1 MNVEK
6 TLKLSLLYGAA
17 VSILI
22 AIVGSVV
29 GALVAD
35 LAGLLSALIGSA
47 VGFLFVGIT
56 ALSVLIAV
64 RTTKDD
70 PSSPVFFVIIM
81 GAWLVKLVGFIA
93 FVAVFRGVDAL
104 DPVVLFVALVAAAVG
119 SVGADVV
126 AVLRSRIPY
135 ADPPLPG
142 GAADSSDRASS

>member
-1 MNVEK
+1 MNVER
-6 TLKLSLLYGAA
+6 TLKLSLVYGGV
-17 VSILI
+17 VSFLI

-35 LAGLLSALIGSA
+35 LPGLLAALIGAA

-64 RTTKDD
+64 RSTKDD
-70 PSSPVFFVIIM
+70 PSSPLFFVIIM
-81 GAWLVKLVGFIA
+81 GAWLLKLVGFIV
-93 FVAVFRGVDAL
+93 FTAVFRTVEGL
-104 DPVVLFVALVAAAVG
+104 DPVVLFVCLISAAVG

-135 ADPPLPG
+135 TEPPLPG
-142 GAADSSDRASS
+142 AVAD

>member
-6 TLKLSLLYGAA
+6 TLKLSLIYGGA
-17 VSILI
+17 VSIVI

-35 LAGLLSALIGSA
+35 LAGLLSALIGAA

-70 PSSPVFFVIIM
+70 PSSPIFFVIIM
-81 GAWLVKLVGFIA
+81 GAWLLKLVGFIA
-93 FVAVFRGVDAL
+93 FVAIFRGVDAL
-104 DPVVLFVALVAAAVG
+104 DPVVLFVALVAAAIG

-135 ADPPLPG
+135 TDPALPG
-142 GAADSSDRASS
+142 DSSDSSDRGSS

>member
-1 MNVEK
+1 MNVER
-6 TLKLSLLYGAA
+6 TLKLSLIYGGIA
-17 VSILI
+17 SFLI

-35 LAGLLSALIGSA
+35 LAGLLAALIGAA

-56 ALSVLIAV
+56 ALSVLVAV

-70 PSSPVFFVIIM
+70 PSSPIFFVIIM
-81 GAWLVKLVGFIA
+81 GAWLLKLVGFIA
-93 FVAVFRGVDAL
+93 FVAIFRTVDGV
-104 DPVVLFVALVAAAVG
+104 DPVVLFVCLVAAAVG

-135 ADPPLPG
+135 ADPPLPSG
-142 GAADSSDRASS
+142 TAD